1 MSDATAATP
10 QGAIAGGPRPK
21 IDGRVLRAAR
31 TRERIVNATIDLI
44 RGGESTPRVIDIAR
58 TAGVSTRSIFQHFDD
73 TEALFAAV
81 AQQVVE
87 SLMPLAKPIE
97 STLPWEERLDALMRM
112 RIQINE
118 ALLPFRRA
126 VALHQPR
133 SPKIAAG
140 VTAGRLF
147 ARERAESAF
156 APELMRMPEAERK
169 QTVDALLAASDWQM
183 WFGLR
188 MTYGLDLDAAA
199 ATMRRMV
206 GSILMQA
213 TSSRELSSVVAA

>member
-1 MSDATAATP
+1 M
-10 QGAIAGGPRPK
+10 PRPK

-31 TRERIVNATIDLI
+31 TRERIINATIDLI
-44 RGGESTPRVIDIAR
+44 RGGEATPRVIDIAR

-87 SLMPLAKPIE
+87 ALLPLSKPIDPA
-97 STLPWEERLDALMRM
+97 LPWEDRLAGLMQM
-112 RIQINE
+112 RIQVNE

-133 SPKIAAG
+133 SSNVASG
-140 VTAGRLF
+140 VAAGRLF
-147 ARERAESAF
+147 ARERTETAF
-156 APELMRMPEAERK
+156 APELSQLAEDERK
-169 QTVDALLAASDWQM
+169 QVIDALLAASDWQM

-188 MTYGLDLDAAA
+188 TTYGLDLDTAAS
-199 ATMRRMV
+199 TMQRMV
-206 GSILMQA
+206 GAIVTEA
-213 TSSRELSSVVAA
+213 TARRMTAETVAA

>member
-1 MSDATAATP
+1 MSEGTIVA
-10 QGAIAGGPRPK
+10 GAVNTPRPK

-31 TRERIVNATIDLI
+31 TRERIVNATIELI
-44 RGGESTPRVIDIAR
+44 RGGEATPRVIDIAR

-87 SLMPLAKPIE
+87 ALLPLAKPIDPA
-97 STLPWEERLDALMRM
+97 LPWETRLDALMETRT
-112 RIQINE
+112 QINE

-133 SPKIAAG
+133 SPKLAAG
-140 VTAGRLF
+140 VGAARLF
-147 ARERAESAF
+147 TRERTEAAF
-156 APELMRMPEAERK
+156 APELASMSEAERK
-169 QTVDALLAASDWQM
+169 QVVDAVLAASDWQM
-183 WFGLR
+183 WFSLR
-188 MTYGLDLDAAA
+188 TTYGLDLETAT

-206 GSILMQA
+206 GAVLMQA
-213 TSSRELSSVVAA
+213 VARGSTAATVAA

>member
-1 MSDATAATP
+1 MSEVAISAGAGTA
-10 QGAIAGGPRPK
+10 PRQK

-31 TRERIVNATIDLI
+31 TRERIITATIDLI
-44 RGGESTPRVIDIAR
+44 RGGEATPRVIDIAR

-87 SLMPLAKPIE
+87 QLMPLAGPIDPG
-97 STLPWEERLDALMRM
+97 LPWQERLEALLSMRV
-112 RIQINE
+112 QVNE

-126 VALHQPR
+126 VASHQPR
-133 SPKIAAG
+133 APKMAAG
-140 VTAGRLF
+140 VAAGRLF
-147 ARERAESAF
+147 ARERTEAAF
-156 APELMRMPEAERK
+156 APELSRMTETDRK

-183 WFGLR
+183 WFNLR
-188 MTYGLDLDAAA
+188 TVYNLDVETSA

-206 GSILMQA
+206 GAIVTQTMA
-213 TSSRELSSVVAA
+213 RDAAAAVAA

>member
-1 MSDATAATP
+1 MSESTISTGAAN
-10 QGAIAGGPRPK
+10 APRQK

-31 TRERIVNATIDLI
+31 TRERIISATIDLI

-87 SLMPLAKPIE
+87 QLMPLAKPIDPAL
-97 STLPWEERLDALMRM
+97 SWEDRLDALMSTRT
-112 RIQINE
+112 QINE

-126 VALHQPR
+126 VAAHQPR
-133 SPKIAAG
+133 SPKLAAG

-147 ARERAESAF
+147 ARERTEAAF
-156 APELMRMPEAERK
+156 APELMRMSETDRK

-183 WFGLR
+183 WFSLR
-188 MTYGLDLDAAA
+188 TVYNLDVDAAA
-199 ATMRRMV
+199 TTMRRMV
-206 GSILMQA
+206 SAIVMQA
-213 TSSRELSSVVAA
+213 MARSVAAAAA

>member
-1 MSDATAATP
+1 MSDATVATP
-10 QGAIAGGPRPK
+10 REGVASAPRPK

-31 TRERIVNATIDLI
+31 TRERIINATIDLI
-44 RGGESTPRVIDIAR
+44 RGGEATPRVIDIAR

-87 SLMPLAKPIE
+87 ALTPLAKPID
-97 STLPWEERLDALMRM
+97 SALPWEERLDALMRM
-112 RIQINE
+112 RIEVNE

-133 SPKIAAG
+133 SPKLAAG

-147 ARERAESAF
+147 ARERTESAF
-156 APELMRMPEAERK
+156 APELMRLSEAERK

-188 MTYGLDLDAAA
+188 MTYGLDLEAAS

-206 GSILMQA
+206 GAILTQA
-213 TSSRELSSVVAA
+213 TARSVSAAA

>member
-1 MSDATAATP
+1 MSDATTAA
-10 QGAIAGGPRPK
+10 AAGNTPRPK

-31 TRERIVNATIDLI
+31 TRERIINATIDLI
-44 RGGESTPRVIDIAR
+44 RGGEATPRVIDIAR

-87 SLMPLAKPIE
+87 QLMPLAKPID
-97 STLPWEERLDALMRM
+97 SGLPWEERLDALMQM
-112 RIQINE
+112 RTQVNE

-133 SPKIAAG
+133 SPKLAAG

-147 ARERAESAF
+147 ARERTESAF
-156 APELMRMPEAERK
+156 APELMRLPEAERK
-169 QTVDALLAASDWQM
+169 QTVDAVLAASDWQM

-188 MTYGLDLDAAA
+188 TTYGLDVDTAA

-206 GSILMQA
+206 GAILTQA
-213 TSSRELSSVVAA
+213 TARSSAASAAA

>member
-1 MSDATAATP
+1 MSESTISTGTASTS
-10 QGAIAGGPRPK
+10 RPK

-31 TRERIVNATIDLI
+31 TRERIITATIDLI

-87 SLMPLAKPIE
+87 QLMPLAKPIDPA
-97 STLPWEERLDALMRM
+97 LPWEERLDALMSTRT
-112 RIQINE
+112 QINE

-126 VALHQPR
+126 VAAHQPR
-133 SPKIAAG
+133 SPKLAAG

-147 ARERAESAF
+147 ARERTEAAF
-156 APELMRMPEAERK
+156 APELMRMSENDRK

-183 WFGLR
+183 WFSLR
-188 MTYGLDLDAAA
+188 TVYNLDVDAAA
-199 ATMRRMV
+199 GTMRRMV
-206 GSILMQA
+206 GAIVTQA
-213 TSSRELSSVVAA
+213 VARNIAAAA

>member
-1 MSDATAATP
+1 MSESSIAA
-10 QGAIAGGPRPK
+10 GAGNTPRPK

-44 RGGESTPRVIDIAR
+44 RGGEATPRVIDIAR

-87 SLMPLAKPIE
+87 SLAPLSKPIDPA
-97 STLPWEERLDALMRM
+97 LPWEERLDALLRM
-112 RIQINE
+112 RTEVNE

-133 SPKIAAG
+133 STKLAAG

-147 ARERAESAF
+147 ARERTEAAF
-156 APELMRMPEAERK
+156 APELARMTEAERK

-183 WFGLR
+183 WFSLR
-188 MTYGLDLDAAA
+188 TVYGLDVETASG
-199 ATMRRMV
+199 TMRRMV
-206 GSILMQA
+206 SAILVQA
-213 TSSRELSSVVAA
+213 MERSVSAAA

>member
-10 QGAIAGGPRPK
+10 RDGVAGAPRPK

-87 SLMPLAKPIE
+87 SLMPLAKPID
-97 STLPWEERLDALMRM
+97 SALPWEERLDALMRM
-112 RIQINE
+112 RIQVNE

-126 VALHQPR
+126 VALHHPR
-133 SPKIAAG
+133 SPKLAAG

-156 APELMRMPEAERK
+156 APELMRLAETDRK
-169 QTVDALLAASDWQM
+169 QIVDALLAASDWQM

-206 GSILMQA
+206 GAILMQA
-213 TSSRELSSVVAA
+213 TSRSMSVAAA

>member
-1 MSDATAATP
+1 MSDATVATP
-10 QGAIAGGPRPK
+10 REGVASAPRPK

-31 TRERIVNATIDLI
+31 TRERIINATIDLI
-44 RGGESTPRVIDIAR
+44 RGGEATPRVIDIAR

-87 SLMPLAKPIE
+87 ALTPLAKPID
-97 STLPWEERLDALMRM
+97 SALPWEERLDALMRM
-112 RIQINE
+112 RIEVNE

-133 SPKIAAG
+133 SPKLAAG

-147 ARERAESAF
+147 ARERTESAF
-156 APELMRMPEAERK
+156 APELMRLSEVERK

-188 MTYGLDLDAAA
+188 MTYGLDLEAAS

-206 GSILMQA
+206 GAILTQA
-213 TSSRELSSVVAA
+213 TARSVSAAA

>member
-1 MSDATAATP
+1 MSEATTAA
-10 QGAIAGGPRPK
+10 AAGNAPRPK

-87 SLMPLAKPIE
+87 QLMPLAKPIE
-97 STLPWEERLDALMRM
+97 SSLPWDERLDALMKM
-112 RIQINE
+112 RTQVNE

-133 SPKIAAG
+133 SPKLAAG

-147 ARERAESAF
+147 ARERTESAF
-156 APELMRMPEAERK
+156 APELQRLPETERK
-169 QTVDALLAASDWQM
+169 QIIDAVLAASDWQM
-183 WFGLR
+183 WFSLR
-188 MTYGLDLDAAA
+188 TTYGLDLETAS

-206 GSILMQA
+206 GAVLMQA
-213 TSSRELSSVVAA
+213 TARSAGAATVAA

>member
-1 MSDATAATP
+1 MTEVTNAAS
-10 QGAIAGGPRPK
+10 AGSTPRPK

-31 TRERIVNATIDLI
+31 TRERIISATIDLI
-44 RGGESTPRVIDIAR
+44 RGGDSTPRVIDIAR

-87 SLMPLAKPIE
+87 ALLPMAKPVDPAL
-97 STLPWEERLDALMRM
+97 SWEDRLSALMQM
-112 RIQINE
+112 RIQVNE

-133 SPKIAAG
+133 SPKLAAG

-147 ARERAESAF
+147 ARERTEGAF
-156 APELMRMPEAERK
+156 APELSQLAEDERK
-169 QTVDALLAASDWQM
+169 QVVDALLAASDWQM

-188 MTYGLDLDAAA
+188 TTYGLDLDTAAS
-199 ATMRRMV
+199 TMQRMV
-206 GSILMQA
+206 GAILTESMARQMTA
-213 TSSRELSSVVAA
+213 KTVAA

>member
-1 MSDATAATP
+1 MTDATNAA
-10 QGAIAGGPRPK
+10 AAGNAPRPK

-31 TRERIVNATIDLI
+31 TRERIINATIDLI

-87 SLMPLAKPIE
+87 ALLPLAKPVD
-97 STLPWEERLDALMRM
+97 SSLPWESRLEALMQM
-112 RIQINE
+112 RIQVNE

-133 SPKIAAG
+133 SPKLSAG

-147 ARERAESAF
+147 ARDRTESAF
-156 APELMRMPEAERK
+156 QPELSQLPESERK
-169 QTVDALLAASDWQM
+169 QVIDALLAASDWQM

-188 MTYGLDLDAAA
+188 TTYGLDLDTAA
-199 ATMRRMV
+199 ATMQRMV
-206 GSILMQA
+206 GAILTEAMARQMTA
-213 TSSRELSSVVAA
+213 KTVAA

>member
-1 MSDATAATP
+1 MSETTTTAAAVNT
-10 QGAIAGGPRPK
+10 PRPK

-31 TRERIVNATIDLI
+31 TRERIINATIDLI
-44 RGGESTPRVIDIAR
+44 RGGEATPRVIDIAR

-81 AQQVVE
+81 AQQVVD
-87 SLMPLAKPIE
+87 SLMPLAKPID
-97 STLPWEERLDALMRM
+97 SGLSWDERLDALMRM
-112 RIQINE
+112 RTQVNE

-133 SPKIAAG
+133 SPKLAAG

-147 ARERAESAF
+147 TRERTEGAF
-156 APELMRMPEAERK
+156 APELSRMSETERK
-169 QTVDALLAASDWQM
+169 QTVDAVLAASDWQM

-188 MTYGLDLDAAA
+188 TTYGLDVETAA

-206 GSILMQA
+206 GAIVAQA
-213 TSSRELSSVVAA
+213 TARGAQAAASAAA

>member
-1 MSDATAATP
+1 MSEAVSTT
-10 QGAIAGGPRPK
+10 GAVNAPRPK

-31 TRERIVNATIDLI
+31 TRERIINATIELI
-44 RGGESTPRVIDIAR
+44 RGDEATPRVIDIAR

-87 SLMPLAKPIE
+87 QLLPLAKPIDA
-97 STLPWEERLDALMRM
+97 SLPWEERLDALMQT

-126 VALHQPR
+126 VAVHQPR
-133 SPKIAAG
+133 SPKLAAG

-147 ARERAESAF
+147 ARERTESAF
-156 APELMRMPEAERK
+156 APELMRLPENERK
-169 QTVDALLAASDWQM
+169 QTVDAVLAASDWQM
-183 WFGLR
+183 WFSLR
-188 MTYGLDLDAAA
+188 TTYGLDVETSG

-206 GSILMQA
+206 AAILSQTTA
-213 TSSRELSSVVAA
+213 RQLSASAAA